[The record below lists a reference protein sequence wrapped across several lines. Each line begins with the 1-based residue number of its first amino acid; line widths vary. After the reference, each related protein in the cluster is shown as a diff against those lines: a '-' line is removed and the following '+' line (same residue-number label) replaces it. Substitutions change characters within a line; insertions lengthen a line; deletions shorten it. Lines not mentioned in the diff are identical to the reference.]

1 MKQVLYL
8 FILLF
13 LVGCTDTLVENVPA
27 IVEEKE
33 EIYAIIEGSDSR
45 TYLDE
50 QGRMRWTADDRITL
64 FKKNTY
70 NREFKFTGK
79 TGANAGGFS
88 QVSTD
93 DEFWFG
99 LDVTANYAAYPHS
112 TENTLDETDLFI
124 TLQMPAEQIYAENSF
139 GLNAN
144 TMVAVSETG
153 QLIFKNVGSY
163 LRVRLYGEGAAISSV
178 TVTSKGDQAI
188 AGEAKVTPTMNGY
201 PTCEM
206 IGAEKSIKLIC
217 ENPVSISTDAETP
230 TDFWIVLPPVTLT
243 DGFSVTI
250 ENSEGET
257 QVYDVDK
264 SFTFERNQIYN
275 LKREV
280 TLVTIPT
287 NQIWYT
293 SISGDIITPNSTTF
307 GEAEIVSNEIQNGK
321 GIITFDRDVI
331 EIEPDAFM
339 YNNDLSSVAM
349 PNSVITLGTSAF
361 FGCSNL
367 NSVNIPDNVTTIGD
381 NVFCFCTNLASAL
394 VIPDGVTRIE
404 ESTFNECNNIPS
416 IILPENLTFIGYY
429 AFNKCYKLES
439 LEIPSGVTEIYEGAF
454 ASCESL
460 KTLTL
465 PEGITSIATS
475 VFNGCV
481 NLQSVNIPD
490 GVTSIGDKAFYNC
503 YSLTS
508 IDIPESVNTIGMVAF
523 LACSSLTSI
532 IIPEGVSVL
541 NPDLF
546 NGCESLIS
554 VYIPST
560 LTYLEE
566 SIFYNCSS
574 LEEIHCLA
582 TTPPVAEE
590 YTFRSEVNTVKLY
603 VPAGS
608 LEKYQSADYW
618 KNFVNIIEE

>member
-188 AGEAKVTPTMNGY
+188 AGEAKVTPIMNGY

-230 TDFWIVLPPVTLT
+230 TDFWIVVPPVTLT

-331 EIEPDAFM
+331 EIEPHAFM
-339 YNNDLSSVAM
+339 YNDDLSSVAM
-349 PNSVITLGTSAF
+349 PNSVITLGNHVF
-361 FGCSNL
+361 FDCGNL
-367 NSVNIPDNVTTIGD
+367 SSVIIPDNVTTIGP
-381 NVFCFCTNLASAL
+381 NVFFGCSSLTSL
-394 VIPDGVTRIE
+394 VIPEGVTRIE
-404 ESTFNECNNIPS
+404 ESTFHDCTNITS
-416 IILPENLTFIGYY
+416 IILPKGLTFIGGYVF
-429 AFNKCYKLES
+429 AKCYNLES
-439 LEIPSGVTEIYEGAF
+439 LEIPSGVIDIGEGAF
-454 ASCESL
+454 DSCGSL
-460 KTLTL
+460 KTLT
-465 PEGITSIATS
+465 
-475 VFNGCV
+475 
-481 NLQSVNIPD
+481 IPD
-490 GVTSIGDKAFYNC
+490 GVTYLSNFVFKGCENLQSINVPDGVTGIGESTFFGC
-503 YSLTS
+503 SSLTS
-508 IDIPESVNTIGMVAF
+508 INIPESVNTIGMDAF
-523 LACSSLTSI
+523 IYCSSLTSI

-541 NPDLF
+541 YPDLF

-554 VYIPST
+554 VYLPCT

-566 SIFYNCSS
+566 SIFYECNS

-603 VPAGS
+603 VPVGS

>member
-217 ENPVSISTDAETP
+217 ENPVSISTDAENP

-331 EIEPDAFM
+331 EIEPHAFM
-339 YNNDLSSVAM
+339 YNDDLSSVAM
-349 PNSVITLGTSAF
+349 PNSVITLGNHVF
-361 FGCSNL
+361 FDCGNL
-367 NSVNIPDNVTTIGD
+367 SSVIIPDNVTTIGP
-381 NVFCFCTNLASAL
+381 NVFYGCSSLTSL
-394 VIPDGVTRIE
+394 VIPEGVTRIE
-404 ESTFNECNNIPS
+404 ESTFHDCTNITS
-416 IILPENLTFIGYY
+416 IILPKGLTFIGGYVF
-429 AFNKCYKLES
+429 AKCYNLES
-439 LEIPSGVTEIYEGAF
+439 LEIPSGVIDIGEGAF
-454 ASCESL
+454 DSCGSL
-460 KTLTL
+460 KTLAIPDGVTYL
-465 PEGITSIATS
+465 SNF
-475 VFNGCV
+475 VFKGCE
-481 NLQSVNIPD
+481 NLQSINIPD
-490 GVTSIGDKAFYNC
+490 GVTGIGESTFFGC
-503 YSLTS
+503 SSLTS
-508 IDIPESVNTIGMVAF
+508 INIPESVNTIGMDAF
-523 LACSSLTSI
+523 IYCSSLTSI

-541 NPDLF
+541 YPDLF
-546 NGCESLIS
+546 HGCESLIS
-554 VYIPST
+554 VYLPST

-566 SIFYNCSS
+566 SIFYECNS
-574 LEEIHCLA
+574 LKEIHCSA
-582 TTPPVAEE
+582 TTPPTAEE

>member
-188 AGEAKVTPTMNGY
+188 AGEAKVTPIMNGY

-230 TDFWIVLPPVTLT
+230 TDFWIVVPPVTLT

-331 EIEPDAFM
+331 EIEPHAFM
-339 YNNDLSSVAM
+339 YNDDLSSVAM
-349 PNSVITLGTSAF
+349 PNSVITLGNHVF
-361 FGCSNL
+361 FDCGNL
-367 NSVNIPDNVTTIGD
+367 SSVIIPDNVTTIGP
-381 NVFCFCTNLASAL
+381 NVFFGCSSLTSL
-394 VIPDGVTRIE
+394 VIPEGVTRIE
-404 ESTFNECNNIPS
+404 ESTFHDCTNITS
-416 IILPENLTFIGYY
+416 IILPKGLTFIGGYVF
-429 AFNKCYKLES
+429 AKCYNLES
-439 LEIPSGVTEIYEGAF
+439 LEIPSGVIDIGEGAF
-454 ASCESL
+454 DSCGSL
-460 KTLTL
+460 KTLT
-465 PEGITSIATS
+465 
-475 VFNGCV
+475 
-481 NLQSVNIPD
+481 IPD
-490 GVTSIGDKAFYNC
+490 GVTYLSNFVFKGCENLQSINVPDGVTGIGESTFFGC
-503 YSLTS
+503 SSLTS
-508 IDIPESVNTIGMVAF
+508 INIPESVNTIGMDAF
-523 LACSSLTSI
+523 IYCI
-532 IIPEGVSVL
+532 
-541 NPDLF
+541 
-546 NGCESLIS
+546 
-554 VYIPST
+554 
-560 LTYLEE
+560 
-566 SIFYNCSS
+566 
-574 LEEIHCLA
+574 
-582 TTPPVAEE
+582 
-590 YTFRSEVNTVKLY
+590 
-603 VPAGS
+603 
-608 LEKYQSADYW
+608 
-618 KNFVNIIEE
+618 

>member
-188 AGEAKVTPTMNGY
+188 AGEAKVTPIMNGY

-230 TDFWIVLPPVTLT
+230 TDFWIVVPPVTLT

-331 EIEPDAFM
+331 EIEPHAFM
-339 YNNDLSSVAM
+339 YNDDLSSVAM
-349 PNSVITLGTSAF
+349 PNSVITLGNHVF
-361 FGCSNL
+361 FDCGNL
-367 NSVNIPDNVTTIGD
+367 SSVIIPDNVTTIGP
-381 NVFCFCTNLASAL
+381 NVFFGCSSLTSL
-394 VIPDGVTRIE
+394 VIPEGVTRIE
-404 ESTFNECNNIPS
+404 ESTFHDCTNITS
-416 IILPENLTFIGYY
+416 IILPKGLTFIGGYVF
-429 AFNKCYKLES
+429 AKCYNLES
-439 LEIPSGVTEIYEGAF
+439 LEIPSGVIDIGEGAF
-454 ASCESL
+454 DSCGSL
-460 KTLTL
+460 KTLT
-465 PEGITSIATS
+465 
-475 VFNGCV
+475 
-481 NLQSVNIPD
+481 IPD
-490 GVTSIGDKAFYNC
+490 GVTYLSNFVFKGCENLQSINVPDGVTGIGESTFFGC
-503 YSLTS
+503 SSLTS
-508 IDIPESVNTIGMVAF
+508 INIPESVNTIGMDAF
-523 LACSSLTSI
+523 IYCSSLTSI

-541 NPDLF
+541 YPDLF
-546 NGCESLIS
+546 HGCESLIS
-554 VYIPST
+554 VYLPST

-566 SIFYNCSS
+566 SIFYECNS

-603 VPAGS
+603 VPVGS

>member
-188 AGEAKVTPTMNGY
+188 AGEAKVTPIMNGY

-230 TDFWIVLPPVTLT
+230 TDFWIVVPPVTLT

-331 EIEPDAFM
+331 EIEPHAFM
-339 YNNDLSSVAM
+339 YNDDLSSVAM
-349 PNSVITLGTSAF
+349 PNSVITLGNHVF
-361 FGCSNL
+361 FDCGNL
-367 NSVNIPDNVTTIGD
+367 SSVIIPDNVTTIGP
-381 NVFCFCTNLASAL
+381 NVFFGCSSLTSL
-394 VIPDGVTRIE
+394 VIPEGVTRIE
-404 ESTFNECNNIPS
+404 ESTFHDCTNITS
-416 IILPENLTFIGYY
+416 IILPKGLTFIGGYVF
-429 AFNKCYKLES
+429 AKCYNLES
-439 LEIPSGVTEIYEGAF
+439 LEIPSGVIDIGEGAF
-454 ASCESL
+454 DSCGSL
-460 KTLTL
+460 KTLT
-465 PEGITSIATS
+465 
-475 VFNGCV
+475 
-481 NLQSVNIPD
+481 IPD
-490 GVTSIGDKAFYNC
+490 GVTYLSNFVFKGCENLQSINVPDGVTGIGESTFFGC
-503 YSLTS
+503 SSLTS
-508 IDIPESVNTIGMVAF
+508 INIPESVNTIGMDAF
-523 LACSSLTSI
+523 IYCSSLTSI

-541 NPDLF
+541 YPDLF
-546 NGCESLIS
+546 HGCESLIS
-554 VYIPST
+554 VYLPCT

-566 SIFYNCSS
+566 SIFYECNS

-603 VPAGS
+603 VPVGS

>member
-217 ENPVSISTDAETP
+217 ENPVSISTDAENP

-331 EIEPDAFM
+331 EIEPHAFM
-339 YNNDLSSVAM
+339 YNDDLSSVAM
-349 PNSVITLGTSAF
+349 PNSVITIGNHVF
-361 FGCSNL
+361 FDCGNL
-367 NSVNIPDNVTTIGD
+367 SSVIIPDNVTTIGP
-381 NVFCFCTNLASAL
+381 NVFYGCSSLTSL
-394 VIPDGVTRIE
+394 VIPEGVTRIE
-404 ESTFNECNNIPS
+404 ESTFHDCTNITS
-416 IILPENLTFIGYY
+416 IILPKGLTFIGGYVF
-429 AFNKCYKLES
+429 AKCYNLES
-439 LEIPSGVTEIYEGAF
+439 LEIPSGVIEIGEGAF
-454 ASCESL
+454 DSCGSL
-460 KTLTL
+460 KTLT
-465 PEGITSIATS
+465 
-475 VFNGCV
+475 
-481 NLQSVNIPD
+481 IPD
-490 GVTSIGDKAFYNC
+490 GVTYLSNFVFKGCENLQSVYIPDGVTGIGESTFFGC
-503 YSLTS
+503 SSLTS
-508 IDIPESVNTIGMVAF
+508 INIPESVNTIGMDAF
-523 LACSSLTSI
+523 IYCSSLTSI

-541 NPDLF
+541 YPDLF
-546 NGCESLIS
+546 HGCI
-554 VYIPST
+554 
-560 LTYLEE
+560 
-566 SIFYNCSS
+566 
-574 LEEIHCLA
+574 
-582 TTPPVAEE
+582 
-590 YTFRSEVNTVKLY
+590 
-603 VPAGS
+603 
-608 LEKYQSADYW
+608 
-618 KNFVNIIEE
+618 

>member
-217 ENPVSISTDAETP
+217 ENPVSISTDAENP

-331 EIEPDAFM
+331 EIEPHAFM
-339 YNNDLSSVAM
+339 YNDDLSSVAM
-349 PNSVITLGTSAF
+349 PNSVITIGNHVF
-361 FGCSNL
+361 FDCGNL
-367 NSVNIPDNVTTIGD
+367 SSVIIPDNVTTIGP
-381 NVFCFCTNLASAL
+381 NVFYGCSSLTSL
-394 VIPDGVTRIE
+394 VIPEGVTRIE
-404 ESTFNECNNIPS
+404 ESTFHDCTNITS
-416 IILPENLTFIGYY
+416 IILPKGLTFIGGYVF
-429 AFNKCYKLES
+429 AKCYNLES
-439 LEIPSGVTEIYEGAF
+439 LEIPSGVIEIGEGAF
-454 ASCESL
+454 DSCGSL
-460 KTLTL
+460 KTLT
-465 PEGITSIATS
+465 
-475 VFNGCV
+475 
-481 NLQSVNIPD
+481 IPD
-490 GVTSIGDKAFYNC
+490 GVTYLSNFVFKGCENLQSVYIPDGVTGIGESTFFGSS
-503 YSLTS
+503 SLTS
-508 IDIPESVNTIGMVAF
+508 INIPESVNTIGMDAF
-523 LACSSLTSI
+523 IYCI
-532 IIPEGVSVL
+532 
-541 NPDLF
+541 
-546 NGCESLIS
+546 
-554 VYIPST
+554 
-560 LTYLEE
+560 
-566 SIFYNCSS
+566 
-574 LEEIHCLA
+574 
-582 TTPPVAEE
+582 
-590 YTFRSEVNTVKLY
+590 
-603 VPAGS
+603 
-608 LEKYQSADYW
+608 
-618 KNFVNIIEE
+618 